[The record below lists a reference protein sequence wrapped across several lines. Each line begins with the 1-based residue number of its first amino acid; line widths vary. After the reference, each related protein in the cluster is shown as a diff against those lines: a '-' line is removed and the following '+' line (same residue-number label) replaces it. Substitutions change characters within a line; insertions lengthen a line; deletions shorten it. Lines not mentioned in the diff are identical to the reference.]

1 MCRRARTPTTSTHT
15 VLRLAPLLQAKSG
28 RRDEARWLLNFS
40 PWRARTSCATL
51 ARKNELNRIEIE
63 HNTLPE
69 SPRRHFKNVALL
81 LCVIFAGAGW
91 LYVIYNQHRSNEPVE
106 IVKKHFVFYREYS
119 QGVWREGACAKVDR
133 AKCRDVTYTVPV
145 SGCGPITFDWNV
157 FPDDDGDTTWSYN
170 GTTSQG

>member
-1 MCRRARTPTTSTHT
+1 MGATES
-15 VLRLAPLLQAKSG
+15 RL
-28 RRDEARWLLNFS
+28 
-40 PWRARTSCATL
+40 
-51 ARKNELNRIEIE
+51 E
-63 HNTLPE
+63 HKTLPE
-69 SPRRHFKNVALL
+69 SPWRHFKNVALL
-81 LCVIFAGAGW
+81 LCVIFAAAGW

-106 IVKKHFVFYREYS
+106 VVKKHFVFYREYS

-170 GTTSQG
+170 GTTPKVDESKYPLYAVLNEDSHLIDPPAVGMALPSVCQAR